1 MVVRRFKSYSDR
13 RRSPF
18 LPFSKVRYSAAT
30 IVRGVPMGLILCP
43 LEQKLPI
50 TLWYAGLNLIPIR
63 RGRLFYLGV
72 VEVDFMAIFSVP
84 LNSPRPAQRHNIPP
98 SPLSFFMGDIISII
112 PESFKN
118 LKILTPKNAL
128 APVWDQ
134 PWPSGS
140 RKWRKLDRRKFNFS
154 KLSGMLGTTSL
165 NGNIII
171 LGSLWVFRGS

>member
-1 MVVRRFKSYSDR
+1 MVIRRFKSYSDR
-13 RRSPF
+13 MRAPF
-18 LPFSKVRYSAAT
+18 LPFSKVQYSDNT
-30 IVRGVPMGLILCP
+30 IVRGVPMGLQSCP
-43 LEQKLPI
+43 LEQELPI
-50 TLWYAGLNLIPIR
+50 TMWYAGLNLIPIR

-72 VEVDFMAIFSVP
+72 VKVDFMAVFIVP
-84 LNSPRPAQRHNIPP
+84 LNSPRPAQRQNEPP

-112 PESFKN
+112 PESFKK

-140 RKWRKLDRRKFNFS
+140 RKFQKPDPRKFNFS